1 MKIIK
6 TSLPQ
11 NIGTEF
17 KHIFERRRQY
27 HYPKLKVKIK
37 QNVFLSHYGIM
48 LKKLIPVRRTLP
60 NAWHFKKPNAGFIFQ
75 FYRQAIE
82 TYLVCRFGKSLKYR
96 TLDREKNYL
105 FIYSPWFG
113 YFSWVTETL
122 PRIIR
127 TESQHEKLT
136 LIVPESYSKKRFVTD
151 SLRLFPKLRHEIIPE
166 GIHMFIPRVTIPELK
181 PLTYVFDPE
190 EMQAYRNHI
199 WKKIEDLN
207 INIETFDRIYVSRS
221 KAKNRKIVNNDE
233 VETTFINN
241 GFKVLNFEDYS
252 FYEQVHLMK
261 HCKILAGVHG
271 AGFANIAYVPEKS
284 KLFELIK
291 EYSSYHEERPSYWR
305 LCSALNIDY
314 FIQYCKPKEYGNYD
328 LWVSVDL
335 IVDIQLLND
344 NLNLINNE

>member
-1 MKIIK
+1 MKRIK
-6 TSLPQ
+6 TKLPQ
-11 NIGTEF
+11 NIEVRKKNIF
-17 KHIFERRRQY
+17 KKREYYYFPR
-27 HYPKLKVKIK
+27 LKVKTK
-37 QNVFLSHYGIM
+37 KNVFITHYGITF
-48 LKKLIPVRRTLP
+48 KNYVPIKRTLP
-60 NAWHFKKPNAGFIFQ
+60 NAWYFRKPNAGFIFQ

-82 TYLVCRFGKSLKYR
+82 IYLVCRFGKSLKYK

-105 FIYSPWFG
+105 FVYSPWFG

-122 PRIIR
+122 PRIIK

-136 LIVPESYSKKRFVTD
+136 IIVPESYGKKRFVKD
-151 SLRLFPKLRHEIIPE
+151 SLKMFPKLRHEIIPE
-166 GIHMFIPRVTIPELK
+166 DVHLFIPRVTIPELK

-190 EMQAYRNHI
+190 EMNAYRNHV
-199 WKKIEDLN
+199 WKKIEELN
-207 INIETFDRIYVSRS
+207 LNIETFDRIYVSRS

-252 FYEQVHLMK
+252 FYEQVHLMRK
-261 HCKILAGVHG
+261 CKILGGVHG
-271 AGFANIAYVPEKS
+271 AGFANIAYMSEES

-305 LCSALNIDY
+305 LSSALNIDY
-314 FIQYCKPKEYGNYD
+314 FIQYCEPKEYGNYD

-344 NLNLINNE
+344 NLDLIINE